1 MNRRDVI
8 AVVSLGSFASA
19 QTKPSS
25 VREKLLGTWDLISW
39 EAKLK
44 TTGKVEYPCGKTP
57 VGRITYDSAGRMSA
71 QLMDPGRPVVGKGLG
86 TRAMFDA
93 FSASDMRE
101 VLAGCFSYFGTFEID
116 EPART
121 VIHHVQADLRPA
133 WFGIERRRTYEF
145 SGDNQFILT
154 SSTDES
160 DDRLIWKRDI
170 A

>member
-8 AVVSLGSFASA
+8 AVVSLGSLASA

-71 QLMDPGRPVVGKGLG
+71 QLMDRWWAKALGR
-86 TRAMFDA
+86 
-93 FSASDMRE
+93 E
-101 VLAGCFSYFGTFEID
+101 LAGCFSYFGTFEID